1 MTLFNNIASIENQ
14 QKYLFNLKLL
24 LLMQLIKHDHLT
36 KSNKNSINKIEL
48 LNIHTDFI
56 GYYAKQQEL
65 LFFNI
70 TASIEN
76 QQEYLFKF

>member
-1 MTLFNNIASIENQ
+1 VTLFNNIASIENQ

-48 LNIHTDFI
+48 LNKTDFI
-56 GYYAKQQEL
+56 GYDAKQQEL

-76 QQEYLFKF
+76 QQKYLFKF